1 MNTNLKTI
9 AKIAAFAGAFA
20 LTGCAF
26 VPANVSPTYHPDHK
40 ETKIQGAESVSVNVV
55 VENKKKHHDL
65 VSLKTDSFEI
75 QTAGV
80 YMHLAKDFNK
90 AITKALEERG
100 FKVSPNGKKTVK
112 VVITKFYMPEYES
125 AFGQVYKGSEN
136 ISAIVFNKK
145 NDIIYNKDIQPK
157 EIHTY
162 YHIGGA
168 SRSAGILMDKA
179 VNQLVNDPS
188 FISALMNSKNKQD
201 GVTVGKLN

>member
-26 VPANVSPTYHPDHK
+26 VPVNVSPTYHPDHK

-65 VSLKTDSFEI
+65 ISVKHNITRFRF
-75 QTAGV
+75 AGI
-80 YMHLAKDFNK
+80 YMHVAQDFNK
-90 AITKALEERG
+90 AITKTLEDRG
-100 FKVSPNGKKTVK
+100 FNVSPNGKETVK
-112 VVITKFYMPEYES
+112 VVITKFYMPEYEGW
-125 AFGQVYKGSEN
+125 FGQSYKGLAKFSVTIYNSKNE
-136 ISAIVFNKK
+136 IV
-145 NDIIYNKDIQPK
+145 YNKDIQPK
-157 EIHTY
+157 EVHTY
-162 YHIGGA
+162 YYIGGA
-168 SRSAGILMDKA
+168 SRSANVLMNKT